1 MSKKIIVCDSIIMEG
16 SHALVAHDGKWYC
29 TSTLEH
35 VIKAG
40 GYVELETKNFIYKT
54 RASHKAHNI
63 KLCAD
68 GRALVALHNGDIA
81 HTSTV
86 CDVAYDTNG
95 DVSEIKTRNSVY
107 RVA

>member
-1 MSKKIIVCDSIIMEG
+1 MSKKIIVCDSIIMEED
-16 SHALVAHDGKWYC
+16 HALVAHDGKWYC
-29 TSTLEH
+29 TSPLEH
-35 VIKAG
+35 IVKAG
-40 GYVELETKNFIYKT
+40 GFVELETKNSIYRT
-54 RASHKAHNI
+54 RISHKAHSI

-86 CDVAYDTNG
+86 CDVTYHVNG
-95 DVSEIKTRNSVY
+95 DVSEIRTRNSIY

>member
-1 MSKKIIVCDSIIMEG
+1 MSKKVITCDSIIMEG
-16 SHALVAHDGKWYC
+16 DHALVAHGGKWYC

-35 VIKAG
+35 MIKAG
-40 GYVELETKNFIYKT
+40 GFVELETKNSIYRT
-54 RASHKAHNI
+54 RVSHKAHSI

-68 GRALVALHNGDIA
+68 GRALVSLHTGDIA

-86 CDVAYDTNG
+86 CDVTYTTNG
-95 DVSEIKTRNSVY
+95 EVSEIRTRNSTY

>member
-1 MSKKIIVCDSIIMEG
+1 M
-16 SHALVAHDGKWYC
+16 
-29 TSTLEH
+29 
-35 VIKAG
+35 
-40 GYVELETKNFIYKT
+40 ELETKNSIYKT

>member
-1 MSKKIIVCDSIIMEG
+1 MSKKIITCDSIILEG
-16 SHALVAHDGKWYC
+16 NHALVAHGGVWYC
-29 TSTLEH
+29 TSSLER

-40 GYVELETKNFIYKT
+40 GYMELETKNSIYKT
-54 RASHKAHNI
+54 RASHKAHSI

-68 GRALVALHNGDIA
+68 GRALAVLPNGDIA

-86 CDVAYDTNG
+86 CDVTYNVNG